1 MKKFIGLII
10 LIGGLYVGYLGI
22 QQFQKSTNSAEVL
35 GIELSANNEGG
46 QMTGIIELVLAVA
59 MFGGGVYL
67 ISNRS

>member
-1 MKKFIGLII
+1 MKKIIGILI

-35 GIELSANNEGG
+35 GIELTANDEGG
-46 QMTGIIELVLAVA
+46 QMTGIIELILAVA

>member
-1 MKKFIGLII
+1 MKKIIGLII